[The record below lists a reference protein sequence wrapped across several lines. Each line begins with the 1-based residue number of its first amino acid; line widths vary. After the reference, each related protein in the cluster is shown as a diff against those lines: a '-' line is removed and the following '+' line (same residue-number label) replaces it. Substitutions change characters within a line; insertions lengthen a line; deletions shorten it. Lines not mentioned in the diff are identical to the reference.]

1 MSERDKYE
9 KLWGEHKQYRA
20 IAPGEQLA
28 DHFLAIAK
36 PLPHQVTYDF
46 GCGTGRGAA
55 RIAKRCRVVGFDFAE
70 NCRDE
75 SVKDAFEF
83 RRHDL
88 TRPIEGE
95 IADFGYCTD
104 VLEHIPPADVPT
116 VLKNIVTAARRV
128 YLNISTVEDR
138 LGALIGEPLHLTVQP
153 MDWWRKQL
161 EGLGCKVHESQDL
174 GSSCIFWCT
183 AYVDFAELHER
194 SVLNIDDTRLREN
207 VLSNIRLGLQELTP
221 HLAQGTHIVL
231 LAGGPSLADFEDE
244 IVALGRDG
252 VPIVTV
258 NGTYN
263 WLLEHG
269 IKPAAQFVVDGREFN
284 KRFLEPVVD
293 TCKYFFSSQ
302 AAHEAVTSVPRE
314 QAWLY
319 HAGDNTTIREMVET
333 YAEEIGRPHE
343 WFPVHGGTTVTG
355 RALTVLAMLG
365 FRRIEVFG
373 WDSCLRGD
381 SHHAYAQAE
390 NDGQSVIEVEVGGRK
405 FACHPWMVIQAQ
417 EFPALVKHIYGLID
431 GFELSVRGDGLI
443 AHLLNHASEM
453 ATE

>member
-9 KLWGEHKQYRA
+9 RLWGEHKQYRRV
-20 IAPGEQLA
+20 APGEHLA
-28 DHFLAIAK
+28 DHFLLLAN
-36 PLPHQVTYDF
+36 PRPDQTVYDF

-55 RIAKRCRVVGFDFAE
+55 RIAQRCKVVGFDFAA
-70 NCRDE
+70 NALDDD
-75 SVKDAFEF
+75 VVGAFEF
-83 RRHDL
+83 VQHDL
-88 TRPIEGE
+88 TQAIDRP

-104 VLEHIPPADVPT
+104 VLEHIPTADVRT
-116 VLKNIVTAARRV
+116 VLRNIVTAARQV
-128 YLNISTVEDR
+128 YLNISTVDDAM
-138 LGALIGEPLHLTVQP
+138 GALIGEPLHLTVQP
-153 MDWWRKQL
+153 MEWWQKQL
-161 EGLGCKVHESQDL
+161 ESIGCKIHQSQDL
-174 GSSCIFWCT
+174 GTSCLFWLT

-207 VLSNIRLGLQELTP
+207 VLSNIRLGLQELVP
-221 HLAQGTHIVL
+221 HEAQETHILL

-244 IVALGRDG
+244 IVQYGRDG

-263 WLLEHG
+263 WLLSRG

-302 AAHEAVTSVPRE
+302 AAHEAVTSVPRD

-333 YAEEIGRPHE
+333 YSQEVGRAHE
-343 WFPVHGGTTVTG
+343 WYPVHGGTTVTG

-381 SHHAYAQAE
+381 AHHAYAQTE
-390 NDGQSVIEVEVGGRK
+390 NDGQSVIEVEVGGRQ

-443 AHLLNHASEM
+443 SHILNHAAEM